1 MLRIILSIIMFT
13 FSGVSMSSELE
24 SRQAF
29 LLIDAEPDYDL
40 RIESKNPEVPSF
52 SVETEDDFI
61 MIPIAPGAYKV
72 GNISFDVV
80 GHKINLIRLKW
91 SEGKWI
97 KSEAL
102 LGEAKDFLNENYPI
116 LKLDLEVK

>member
-1 MLRIILSIIMFT
+1 MLRIILSIFILT
-13 FSGVSMSSELE
+13 FSGSSMASEFE

-29 LLIDAEPDYDL
+29 LLIDAERDYDL

-52 SVETEDDFI
+52 SVETGDDFI
-61 MIPIAPGAYKV
+61 MIPISPGAYKV
-72 GNISFDVV
+72 GSISFDVV

-97 KSEAL
+97 KSEPL
-102 LGEAKDFLNENYPI
+102 LDSAKDFLEENYPV